1 MKMKAATERKRRH
14 QFQAVAPVAIV
25 ANAILI
31 IHQHMIHAEA
41 IFQWN
46 NDTSDSGVF
55 DNQTLNAVGVNRFR
69 SFDELTDL
77 DFVFL
82 GCLLMLGLELN
93 NFVIKIFGDAIKR
106 STIPVRG
113 AHLDDFSP
121 TDLLYIGI
129 NKAQTPPF
137 IYFLTRYMYYAPNTM
152 WNFSEVTV
160 MNTLFPIPVILVV
173 FDFFYTL
180 LHWTLHLQFIY
191 PYIHKHHHRQKAP
204 SRGTDDAVNV
214 HPVEFFLG
222 EYNHIL
228 SVFIVTHFFGIKMH
242 MASILVLL
250 VLSGLL
256 AGLNH
261 TRKDVVFKIC
271 GVTLFDS
278 KFHDVHHRIP
288 QQNYGQF
295 SPLWDKLF
303 GTFIDYNGDDRINP
317 RVQLDPETGK
327 TLKLDRMKLFS
338 IKVS

>member
-93 NFVIKIFGDAIKR
+93 NFVIKIFGDAMKR

-121 TDLLYIGI
+121 VSISSSFDR
-129 NKAQTPPF
+129 
-137 IYFLTRYMYYAPNTM
+137 FLFKMRYHCTSPDTSTIAIVLSYCRQI
-152 WNFSEVTV
+152 FCISELT
-160 MNTLFPIPVILVV
+160 
-173 FDFFYTL
+173 
-180 LHWTLHLQFIY
+180 
-191 PYIHKHHHRQKAP
+191 KHRHHR
-204 SRGTDDAVNV
+204 SFTSLHV
-214 HPVEFFLG
+214 
-222 EYNHIL
+222 
-228 SVFIVTHFFGIKMH
+228 
-242 MASILVLL
+242 
-250 VLSGLL
+250 
-256 AGLNH
+256 
-261 TRKDVVFKIC
+261 IC
-271 GVTLFDS
+271 IM
-278 KFHDVHHRIP
+278 HRI
-288 QQNYGQF
+288 QCGISLK
-295 SPLWDKLF
+295 SP
-303 GTFIDYNGDDRINP
+303 
-317 RVQLDPETGK
+317 
-327 TLKLDRMKLFS
+327 
-338 IKVS
+338 